1 MNYSAIIIDD
11 ERLARLT
18 LKKDLEKFP
27 EITILGEA
35 SGIASA
41 KPLIEQTKPNLI
53 FLDVQ
58 LTDGTGFDLLNQIEY
73 SGKVIFVT
81 AFDKY
86 AFRAF
91 EVNAIDYLL
100 KPISLKRLK
109 SAIDKLS
116 GDSDQVQST
125 LIKLNYDDRL
135 MVMHRNIVNF
145 IKINSISAICASRE
159 YSYIRTIEGK
169 EYLTSNNIS
178 QWENRLPDQN
188 FCRIHRSTIIN
199 FDYIVK
205 ISHNISGTGEV
216 ELKGSLQLYNISRI
230 YFKKIKQRYSL

>member
-73 SGKVIFVT
+73 SGKVVFVT

-116 GDSDQVQST
+116 NDSDQVQST
-125 LIKLNYDDRL
+125 PVKLNYDDRL

-159 YSYIRTIEGK
+159 YSYIRTIDGK

-178 QWENRLPDQN
+178 QWENRLPDHN

-205 ISHNISGTGEV
+205 LSHNISGTGEV

>member
-58 LTDGTGFDLLNQIEY
+58 LIDGTGFDLLNQIEY

-86 AFRAF
+86 AFSER
-91 EVNAIDYLL
+91 
-100 KPISLKRLK
+100 
-109 SAIDKLS
+109 
-116 GDSDQVQST
+116 
-125 LIKLNYDDRL
+125 
-135 MVMHRNIVNF
+135 
-145 IKINSISAICASRE
+145 
-159 YSYIRTIEGK
+159 
-169 EYLTSNNIS
+169 
-178 QWENRLPDQN
+178 NRLSAQTD
-188 FCRIHRSTIIN
+188 FH
-199 FDYIVK
+199 
-205 ISHNISGTGEV
+205 
-216 ELKGSLQLYNISRI
+216 
-230 YFKKIKQRYSL
+230 

>member
-109 SAIDKLS
+109 SAFDKLS
-116 GDSDQVQST
+116 NDSDQVQST
-125 LIKLNYDDRL
+125 PVKLNYDDRL

-159 YSYIRTIEGK
+159 YSYIRTIDGK

-178 QWENRLPDQN
+178 QWENRLPDQY